1 MPHVDGSPTIDELH
15 LRYDGP
21 IPKQAREAALAG
33 GAVRYAYIKAL
44 AQARFWHEYLRT
56 NRRIRGGH
64 VAWSAKHGY
73 PPHPDQVRM
82 NEADLAYALR
92 GLRHA
97 RERLRQVRA
106 MGGRP

>member
-1 MPHVDGSPTIDELH
+1 MSHVDGSPTIDELH

-21 IPKQAREAALAG
+21 IPKHMREAALAG
-33 GAVRYAYIKAL
+33 GALRYAYIKAL

-64 VAWSAKHGY
+64 VAWNAKHGY

-92 GLRHA
+92 GLNHA
-97 RERLRQVRA
+97 RAYLRRVRA
-106 MGGRP
+106 MVGV